1 MSRYMINKLLW
12 EVESDEER
20 LASFKRD
27 PAGFVASWELMV
39 ATPQP
44 PYPAGGTL
52 TAEERQACIAVDYA
66 ALYSM
71 GAHPYLLWHFVRAV
85 LVPDPM
91 TVEELSDALKS
102 AVAPLSRP
110 DFAT

>member
-1 MSRYMINKLLW
+1 MSRYMVNKFLW
-12 EVESDEER
+12 EVESDNAS
-20 LASFKRD
+20 LASFKKD
-27 PAGFVASWELMV
+27 PAGLVKAWELEA

-52 TAEERQACIAVDYA
+52 TVEERQACIAVDYA

-71 GAHPYLLWHFVRAV
+71 GAHPYLLWHFIRAV
-85 LVPDPM
+85 LVPGTMP
-91 TVEELSDALKS
+91 VEELSEALKL
-102 AVAPLSRP
+102 AVAPLDRP

>member
-1 MSRYMINKLLW
+1 MVNKFLW
-12 EVESDEER
+12 EVESDNDS
-20 LASFKRD
+20 LASFRED
-27 PAGFVASWELMV
+27 PAGFVASWELAA

-44 PYPAGGTL
+44 PYPAGGSL

-71 GAHPYLLWHFVRAV
+71 GAHPYLLWHFIRAV

-91 TVEELSDALKS
+91 TVEELSAALKR
-102 AVAPLSRP
+102 AVTPLDRP

>member
-12 EVESDEER
+12 EVEGDDER

-27 PAGFVASWELMV
+27 PTGFVAAWELL
-39 ATPQP
+39 AAAPQP
-44 PYPAGGTL
+44 PYPKGGTL
-52 TAEERQACIAVDYA
+52 TTEERQACIAVDYA

-71 GAHPYLLWHFVRAV
+71 GAHPYLLWHFIRAV

-91 TVEELSDALKS
+91 TVAELSEALKS

-110 DFAT
+110 DFTT